1 MPVQNLNITKTKM
14 KKENNTPLFDQLA
27 SINVNTKTE
36 KRNGFTYLSWAWAW
50 SEFKKHCPDA
60 QYDIVKD
67 PHTNKPYMVDE
78 MGIMVT
84 TRVTTNGETH
94 EMWLPVM
101 DGANNAQKLVPYTYK
116 VKEYKN
122 GSWTGQFI
130 DKTVVPA
137 TMFDVNKAIM
147 RCLVKNLAMFGLG
160 IYIYAGEDLPEMPI
174 EAQPID
180 PKPQPIE
187 TPKVAPDPEVKPTIE
202 NARFKLALKS
212 ISDGTYTE
220 DKLREKF
227 QLSDQQETDLEN
239 HMVELEKAIE
249 DMAKSF
255 EGTKPEPKKKATPKK
270 ATPKK

>member
-1 MPVQNLNITKTKM
+1 MKT
-14 KKENNTPLFDQLA
+14 ENNTPLFEQLA

-60 QYDIVKD
+60 KYEIVKD
-67 PHTNKPYMVDE
+67 PQTNKPYMVDE

-84 TRVTTNGETH
+84 TRVTVGNETH

-122 GSWTGQFI
+122 ASWTGQFI

-147 RCLVKNLAMFGLG
+147 RCLVKNLAMFGLA
-160 IYIYAGEDLPEMPI
+160 IYIYAGEDLPEAP
-174 EAQPID
+174 EAPTVD
-180 PKPQPIE
+180 P
-187 TPKVAPDPEVKPTIE
+187 TPAPTIAPDPEVKPTIE

-212 ISDGTYTE
+212 ITDGTYTE
-220 DKLREKF
+220 EKLIEKF
-227 QLSDQQETDLEN
+227 QLSVEQQKQLDA
-239 HMVELEKAIE
+239 HMQELESAIE
-249 DMAKSF
+249 EMAKSI
-255 EGTKPEPKKKATPKK
+255 EDPTPDPKKETPKK
-270 ATPKK
+270 VTPKK

>member
-1 MPVQNLNITKTKM
+1 MKT
-14 KKENNTPLFDQLA
+14 ENNTPLFEKLA

-60 QYDIVKD
+60 QYQIVKD

-78 MGIMVT
+78 LGIMVT

-160 IYIYAGEDLPEMPI
+160 IYIYAGEDLPEMP
-174 EAQPID
+174 EAPTVD
-180 PKPQPIE
+180 T
-187 TPKVAPDPEVKPTIE
+187 TPTPTVAPDPEVKPTIE

-212 ISDGTYTE
+212 ITDGTYTE
-220 DKLREKF
+220 EKLIDKFK
-227 QLSDQQETDLEN
+227 LSVDQQKQLDA
-239 HMVELEKAIE
+239 HMQELESAIE
-249 DMAKSF
+249 EMAKSI
-255 EGTKPEPKKKATPKK
+255 EDPTPKK
-270 ATPKK
+270 VTPKKVIKQPKK